1 MKDNLKDLKNKRITI
16 MGLGLNQGG
25 LGVTQFLVKA
35 GAQILVTDLKTKEEL
50 NPSLKKLK
58 DFNIKYVLGR
68 HREEDFI
75 NTDMVIQNPAIPHNS
90 KYLKIARS
98 QGILIETD
106 LGIFFQLCP
115 SKKIIAIAGT
125 KGKSTVS
132 FLVYQIFKEAQK
144 EVVLA
149 GNIGISVLDI
159 LEKITP
165 QTWVILEISTWQ
177 MEGMKKHKFRP
188 QTAVLTN
195 ILPDHLDRYPNF
207 KEYAQAEK
215 LIFKH
220 QRSNDNLVV
229 NFDNEETIQVK
240 EETKAQVYWFSTKE
254 RIESGSYLEKDNL
267 VFQSGEHKIPFA
279 KISNLTLPGPHNL
292 ENILAAGTV
301 GFIHKIPAEI
311 ILRAIKN
318 FPGLPYRLEFI
329 REFKGIKFYND
340 SCSTTPE
347 ATLAALESFPQQ
359 PIILI
364 LGGKDKKLDYEK
376 LGKVIGE
383 NKEIKKIV
391 LLQHPDYD
399 ASPKIFSALKK
410 HLDPEKIILAS
421 NLKIGV
427 EAALQKAQP
436 KEIILLSPAAASF
449 GMFKNEFDRGDQFN
463 TAVKNL
469 KRQKS

>member
-50 NPSLKKLK
+50 KPSLEKLK
-58 DFNIKYVLGR
+58 GFNIKYVLGR

-75 NTDMVIQNPAIPHNS
+75 NTDMVIQNPAIPYNS

-106 LGIFFQLCP
+106 LGLFFQLCP

-132 FLVYQIFKEAQK
+132 FLVYHIFKEAQK
-144 EVVLA
+144 EIVLA

-159 LEKITP
+159 LEKVTP

-177 MEGMKKHKFRP
+177 MEGMKKHTFRP

-207 KEYAQAEK
+207 KEYASAEK

-240 EETKAQVYWFSTKE
+240 EETKSQVYWFSTKE
-254 RIESGSYLEKDNL
+254 KIESGSYLEKDNL

-292 ENILAAGTV
+292 ENILAAGAV

-383 NKEIKKIV
+383 NKEIKKII

-399 ASPKIFSALKK
+399 ASSKIFSALKK
-410 HLDPEKIILAS
+410 YLNPEKIILAS

-436 KEIILLSPAAASF
+436 NEIILLSPAAASF

-469 KRQKS
+469 KR

>member
-1 MKDNLKDLKNKRITI
+1 MTKIFEDLKNKRITI

-50 NPSLKKLK
+50 HPSLEKLK
-58 DFNIKYVLGR
+58 GFNIKYVLGQ

-75 NTDMVIQNPAIPHNS
+75 NTDMVIQNPAIPHHS

-207 KEYAQAEK
+207 KEYAHAEK

-254 RIESGSYLEKDNL
+254 KIESGSYLEKDNL

-279 KISNLTLPGPHNL
+279 KISNLTLPGPHHL

-376 LGKVIGE
+376 LGKAIGE
-383 NKEIKKIV
+383 NKEIKKII

-410 HLDPEKIILAS
+410 HLNPEKIILAS

-436 KEIILLSPAAASF
+436 NGIILFSPAAASF

-469 KRQKS
+469 KR

>member
-1 MKDNLKDLKNKRITI
+1 
-16 MGLGLNQGG
+16 
-25 LGVTQFLVKA
+25 
-35 GAQILVTDLKTKEEL
+35 
-50 NPSLKKLK
+50 
-58 DFNIKYVLGR
+58 
-68 HREEDFI
+68 
-75 NTDMVIQNPAIPHNS
+75 IPHNS

-106 LGIFFQLCP
+106 LGLFFQLCP

-132 FLVYQIFKEAQK
+132 FLVYQIFKEGQK

-159 LEKITP
+159 LEKVTP

-240 EETKAQVYWFSTKE
+240 EETKSQVYWFSTKKK
-254 RIESGSYLEKDNL
+254 IESGSYLEKDNL

-383 NKEIKKIV
+383 NKKIKKII

-410 HLDPEKIILAS
+410 HLNPEKIILAS

-436 KEIILLSPAAASF
+436 NEIILLSPAAASF

-469 KRQKS
+469 KR